1 MQIGLGVVEWGT
13 LLLCLESMPRKVN
26 VSPER
31 CSSILCKVYIIHS
44 YHTRHFHTKLP
55 TKMAFL
61 RINLFMMTHSFHD
74 FFIYLIYIKRPYQM
88 ILSTHDQN
96 GYRCRYIF
104 GWSLLLIRCVLFMCN
119 IKLQSAQER
128 TLYIRNIVVTCCGV
142 TKRNLLAKDGVMLS
156 WTGSPCTVNLQ
167 RQNYVAMSRQ
177 FSVNLFCTCTLC
189 CKRNKLP
196 SRIMK
201 YVCWSLC
208 RVPC

>member
-1 MQIGLGVVEWGT
+1 
-13 LLLCLESMPRKVN
+13 MPRKVN

-74 FFIYLIYIKRPYQM
+74 FFFYLIYIKRPYQM

-142 TKRNLLAKDGVMLS
+142 TKRNLLAACSCTFSLLGRYLCAMLRNKFELVWSSTFQLLDSCICTKPKDGVMLS
-156 WTGSPCTVNLQ
+156 
-167 RQNYVAMSRQ
+167 
-177 FSVNLFCTCTLC
+177 
-189 CKRNKLP
+189 
-196 SRIMK
+196 
-201 YVCWSLC
+201 
-208 RVPC
+208 